1 MLSRVEHYSVK
12 EFHVSCCI
20 NERAALFL
28 VGLSM
33 KLAAAMPLM
42 PPKEP
47 DAGARAPMS
56 VSADN
61 ATSDQKDAPPVT
73 PSREA
78 RTQGFQLSL
87 LVGLEVTASASYAY
101 DTSVGLPGVD
111 WLRYNGRQRSPGLAL
126 FAGGQL
132 TLPGS
137 LRRIT
142 IGADINAGGPDTK
155 DRLVIPAGVSTPFS
169 KSSLYSDIQ
178 ARYSYRSVWKGAICP
193 FIEHD
198 IGLFHGNRVRAGYQR
213 WDQVGS
219 QSGYFPLTG
228 HSALANYDVRLNL
241 RSHLLR
247 VSVNNYLALKD
258 DTENSHRYKRLS
270 GVIQQ
275 WGGMIGTHQTIV
287 IFAAIGPFW
296 QIAP

>member
-1 MLSRVEHYSVK
+1 MQSHVEHYSVK
-12 EFHVSCCI
+12 EFHVSCSI
-20 NERAALFL
+20 NERAALLL

-42 PPKEP
+42 PPEEP
-47 DAGARAPMS
+47 EAGASAPMS
-56 VSADN
+56 VSADS
-61 ATSDQKDAPPVT
+61 TMSGQKDSPQVK

-78 RTQGFQLSL
+78 RTRGFQLLL
-87 LVGLEVTASASYAY
+87 LVGLSVAASASYAY

-111 WLRYNGRQRSPGLAL
+111 QLRYNGRQRSPGLAL

-155 DRLVIPAGVSTPFS
+155 DRLVIPAGVSTPFP
-169 KSSLYSDIQ
+169 KSSLYYDIQ
-178 ARYSYRSVWKGAICP
+178 TRYSYRSVWKGAICP

-198 IGLFHGNRVRAGYQR
+198 IAFFHGNRVRAGYQR

-219 QSGYFPLTG
+219 QTGSFPLTG
-228 HSALANYDVRLNL
+228 GNALANYDVRLNL
-241 RSHLLR
+241 RSHLVRL
-247 VSVNNYLALKD
+247 SVNDYLALKD
-258 DTENSHRYKRLS
+258 DTENSHRYKGLS
-270 GVIQQ
+270 GMIQQ
-275 WGGMIGTHQTIV
+275 WG
-287 IFAAIGPFW
+287 A
-296 QIAP
+296 